1 MEFEPI
7 SAEAPLLDK
16 HGWYRSDIT
25 WDDAALQQPMLKKA
39 TGSIA
44 SESSCSCTD
53 VGSPTGGGPKEAT
66 AWDSLC
72 TEWNSDK
79 IVVTGPE
86 ENANP
91 SMRQDALAT
100 PTYELFVDAEQR
112 GLWCALIVHRT
123 SSMLM

>member
-1 MEFEPI
+1 MCRVVGGRLRVEWVGEGRGGRASFASSI
-7 SAEAPLLDK
+7 SSASTL
-16 HGWYRSDIT
+16 S
-25 WDDAALQQPMLKKA
+25 
-39 TGSIA
+39 

>member
-16 HGWYRSDIT
+16 HEWYRTDVA
-25 WDDAALQQPMLKKA
+25 WDGALQQPVLKKA
-39 TGSIA
+39 TGSID
-44 SESSCSCTD
+44 SESSCTCTD
-53 VGSPTGGGPKEAT
+53 VGSPTGGGPNEDT
-66 AWDSLC
+66 SWDSLC

-79 IVVTGPE
+79 IVVAGPE
-86 ENANP
+86 EDANP
-91 SMRQDALAT
+91 SMCHDALVT